1 MVSLSMTLS
10 DPTRILTA
18 SRGFVSDSWAFL
30 LKSTA
35 VTQTKLDGLT
45 KYIGL
50 LQISCG
56 VCLPKIIETGR
67 QQTKLLAIETV

>member
-30 LKSTA
+30 FYLS
-35 VTQTKLDGLT
+35 
-45 KYIGL
+45 
-50 LQISCG
+50 
-56 VCLPKIIETGR
+56 VCLSMSRITLKLVDELREIFGRVRLISTKIIDNAYRGD
-67 QQTKLLAIETV
+67 LDSD

>member
-30 LKSTA
+30 FVTTA
-35 VTQTKLDGLT
+35 V
-45 KYIGL
+45 
-50 LQISCG
+50 
-56 VCLPKIIETGR
+56 
-67 QQTKLLAIETV
+67 LAIFLLDNDDYVSKSHLSKAQYAKF